1 MRSAV
6 LLRQAIRGQ
15 ITLLAPADG
24 GKTSAAVAVIQ
35 NRDMVDVRERPE
47 LIVVLSIPGPMR
59 TISEMTARKDGHLKK
74 DWMMTEKEKAKV
86 DFVKDLS
93 ERVSRE
99 ICDKYELN
107 EQEKDAAAVQVSVCV
122 LSCALADKTD
132 AVKLKILGIVFD
144 SALDFAKKLEKEA
157 ENGISE

>member
-1 MRSAV
+1 
-6 LLRQAIRGQ
+6 
-15 ITLLAPADG
+15 
-24 GKTSAAVAVIQ
+24 
-35 NRDMVDVRERPE
+35 
-47 LIVVLSIPGPMR
+47 
-59 TISEMTARKDGHLKK
+59 
-74 DWMMTEKEKAKV
+74 MMTEKEKAKV

-107 EQEKDAAAVQVSVCV
+107 EQEKDVAAVQVSVCV

-144 SALDFAKKLEKEA
+144 SALDLAKRLEKEA
-157 ENGISE
+157 ENGVTK